1 MKITSINREIF
12 TKYENFVNN
21 LPKIDTT
28 KESKDIVNYK
38 VTDILPE
45 NKIANSTFLDEALK
59 LMVNNLQSNNNHP
72 LSKIDNMPIEN
83 YNEALN
89 VLKQVSVKDIKVNG
103 IASQANINLNDVL
116 QLFLE

>member
-1 MKITSINREIF
+1 
-12 TKYENFVNN
+12 
-21 LPKIDTT
+21 
-28 KESKDIVNYK
+28 
-38 VTDILPE
+38 
-45 NKIANSTFLDEALK
+45 
-59 LMVNNLQSNNNHP
+59 
-72 LSKIDNMPIEN
+72 MPIEN